1 MIYVC
6 TKFHIHT
13 FNGWHT
19 QMQHT
24 ALISEIMA
32 LEIRVYVVL
41 KDYVQGTFSVLQNW
55 NTGTETVI
63 R

>member
-1 MIYVC
+1 
-6 TKFHIHT
+6 
-13 FNGWHT
+13 
-19 QMQHT
+19 MQHT

-41 KDYVQGTFSVLQNW
+41 KNYVQDIFSVLQSW

>member
-1 MIYVC
+1 MIHVC
-6 TKFHIHT
+6 TKFHIST
-13 FNGWHT
+13 FNGRNT

-41 KDYVQGTFSVLQNW
+41 KDYVQGTFSVLQN
-55 NTGTETVI
+55 
-63 R
+63 